1 MKKYLFMAVAAIAA
15 LSSCS
20 SDNEVFNSE
29 AKKALTFTATME
41 GLGGTR
47 AEFDSEAKC
56 AKWNVGDE
64 IIIEGVDEEE
74 NDPTTALYVA
84 SGTSGDVTTFEPKN
98 PGEEVS
104 GVFFEAFFPASI
116 IGEEGPESPAVINE
130 EWKKD
135 QFNMPMAATSISTNL
150 KFKNLCGVLAITV
163 KDDQL
168 SQVKSIKVSSANRSV
183 SGILFPNSDVDKED
197 GAMTNLKVA
206 LTTSDDPSKTLTVNY
221 INPVETDASGKVF
234 YVAIP
239 PSLKIHD
246 DEENEIFEY
255 LPDPY
260 KELKI
265 EISDGNGTTKSMTTK
280 KDVDIVIERNKIYNI
295 TFKDNTPTTGTAK
308 AKINGVDV
316 EVNWVQL
323 WAGGPKFA
331 EYNVGATSATEYG
344 GYYTWGGKYTNG
356 TGITWNDDHNTGET
370 GTGDLT
376 GADDTA
382 TQLWGDNWRMP
393 TKAEFEALLN
403 SDNCDVKWTTVNNVN
418 GRKFTGKGDYASN
431 SVFLPAAGFCN
442 GGNVNSPGYY
452 GYYWPSSPLGS
463 YDNTSLAYGLYFSS
477 NDQNGQGMYSYS
489 RSCGY
494 SVRAVLK
501 E

>member
-1 MKKYLFMAVAAIAA
+1 MAVAAIAA

-29 AKKALTFTATME
+29 VKKALTFTATME
-41 GLGGTR
+41 GIGGTR

-56 AKWNVGDE
+56 AKWEEGDE
-64 IIIEGVDEEE
+64 IIIVGVDEEE
-74 NDPTTALYVA
+74 NDPTTAPYVA

-98 PGEEVS
+98 SGEEVS

-116 IGEEGPESPAVINE
+116 IGKEGTESPAVINE

-135 QFNMPMAATSISTNL
+135 QFNMPMAATSRSTNL

-183 SGILFPNSDVDKED
+183 SGILFPYFDVDKED

-221 INPVETDASGKVF
+221 TNPVETDASGKVF

-280 KDVDIVIERNKIYNI
+280 KDVNIVIERNKIYNI
-295 TFKDNTPTTGTAK
+295 TFKDNTPTTGKAK
-308 AKINGVDV
+308 ATIGGSEVD
-316 EVNWVQL
+316 VNWVQL

-331 EYNVGATSATEYG
+331 EYNIGASSVTDLGTIMTFTEAT
-344 GYYTWGGKYTNG
+344 KA
-356 TGITWNDDHNTGET
+356 
-370 GTGDLT
+370 
-376 GADDTA
+376 GADYV
-382 TQLWGDNWRMP
+382 WGDNWCTPSKKDMEHLM
-393 TKAEFEALLN
+393 TAAKGVT
-403 SDNCDVKWTTVNNVN
+403 DDKVKCEYTQE
-418 GRKFTGKGDYASN
+418 GSQYGFKFTGLTNGYTDN
-431 SVFLPAAGFCN
+431 SVFFPVQDGDSNPGHAVYWSATAEGSGAWYMSLFCIN
-442 GGNVNSPGYY
+442 GN
-452 GYYWPSSPLGS
+452 WL
-463 YDNTSLAYGLYFSS
+463 
-477 NDQNGQGMYSYS
+477 NDWHSGGQGSEYL
-489 RSCGY
+489 
-494 SVRAVLK
+494 VRPVLK
-501 E
+501 N

>member
-20 SDNEVFNSE
+20 SDNDFVKNEGENEV
-29 AKKALTFTATME
+29 KKALTFTATME

-84 SGTSGDVTTFEPKN
+84 SGTSGDVTTFVPKN

-135 QFNMPMAATSISTNL
+135 QFNMPMAATSLSTNL

-183 SGILFPNSDVDKED
+183 SGILFPYFDVDKD

-221 INPVETDASGKVF
+221 KNPVETDASGKVF

-239 PSLKIHD
+239 PSLKIND

-295 TFKDNTPTTGTAK
+295 TFKDNTPTTGTAY
-308 AKINGVDV
+308 ATGPNC
-316 EVNWVQL
+316 EVKWVQL
-323 WAGGPKFA
+323 WVGGPKFA
-331 EYNVGATSATEYG
+331 EYNIGASSVT
-344 GYYTWGGKYTNG
+344 
-356 TGITWNDDHNTGET
+356 ET
-370 GTGDLT
+370 GTKMTFTDAVKT
-376 GADDTA
+376 GADYVWGANWCTPSKGDMDELLKAA
-382 TQLWGDNWRMP
+382 TSSGSSKVICNYCEFTQGDGKWG
-393 TKAEFEALLN
+393 F
-403 SDNCDVKWTTVNNVN
+403 
-418 GRKFTGKGDYASN
+418 KFTGKAEGYTEN
-431 SVFLPAAGFCN
+431 SVFFPVQDDNSSLGQAVYWSATADGSGTWYMKLFCIN
-442 GGNVNSPGYY
+442 G
-452 GYYWPSSPLGS
+452 YWYSDWGSS
-463 YDNTSLAYGLYFSS
+463 
-477 NDQNGQGMYSYS
+477 DQDDYKYL
-489 RSCGY
+489 
-494 SVRAVLK
+494 VRPVLK
-501 E
+501 N

>member
-20 SDNEVFNSE
+20 SDNDFEQSQTSKQNLV
-29 AKKALTFTATME
+29 FTATME
-41 GLGGTR
+41 NIGGTR

-56 AKWNVGDE
+56 AKWEEGDE
-64 IIIEGVDEEE
+64 IIIVGVDEEE

-104 GVFFEAFFPASI
+104 GVFFQAVFPASI

-135 QFNMPMAATSISTNL
+135 QFNMPMAAMSFSTNL

-183 SGILFPNSDVDKED
+183 SGILFPDFDVDKED

-206 LTTSDDPSKTLTVNY
+206 LTTSDNPSKTLTVNY
-221 INPVETDASGKVF
+221 NNPVETDASGKVF

-246 DEENEIFEY
+246 DEKNEIFEY

-295 TFKDNTPTTGTAK
+295 TFKDNSYPAGSRGTAT
-308 AKINGVDV
+308 ATIGGVATD
-316 EVNWVQL
+316 VNWVQL
-323 WAGGPKFA
+323 WENGPKFA
-331 EYNVGATSATEYG
+331 EFNVGVTDGKAESYG
-344 GYYTWGGKYTNG
+344 GYYCWGSSYDESEGWIGEFYDVTDV
-356 TGITWNDDHNTGET
+356 ILTGEH
-370 GTGDLT
+370 
-376 GADDTA
+376 DTA
-382 TQLWGDNWRMP
+382 TNLWGNNWRMP
-393 TKAEFEALLN
+393 TKEEFEALFE
-403 SDNCDVKWTTVNNVN
+403 NCKVKKEDLGEGKSGYRITGN
-418 GRKFTGKGDYASN
+418 GVYASN
-431 SVFLPAAGFCN
+431 SIILPNAGDYEN
-442 GGNVNSPGYY
+442 GELINPGWSFYWSSTQKSSYEIVGASYWSGN
-452 GYYWPSSPLGS
+452 
-463 YDNTSLAYGLYFSS
+463 
-477 NDQNGQGMYSYS
+477 NGVVTNWH
-489 RSCGY
+489 RNCGF
-494 SVRAVLK
+494 SVRAVLN
-501 E
+501 EN